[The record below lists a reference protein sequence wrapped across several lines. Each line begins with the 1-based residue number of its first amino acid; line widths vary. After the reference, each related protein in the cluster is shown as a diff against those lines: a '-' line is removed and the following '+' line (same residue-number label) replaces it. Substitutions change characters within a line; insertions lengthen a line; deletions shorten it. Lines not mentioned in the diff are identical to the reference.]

1 MIKRPFSGWWRLW
14 MVAAIPITILALNA
28 FVARIDAPYRETGPC
43 PMTDSELVERDI
55 AVSEREGRE
64 IAAYRERLSDVP
76 LLFRSAT
83 AEDEI
88 RADVSRLF
96 PEERACNDAENAA
109 RQNAYALSMAVY
121 PAAMVLW
128 IAGAPAE
135 ALPRDVPEQHA
146 VMQYRLAFQQAAVA
160 LAGQVS
166 SIHTVHIADRTAFP
180 WAMKDAGRETMAQL
194 ITTAVIGASP
204 FRVTPA
210 DVQFRKLHVPA
221 MSVQQGIPAGIVP
234 VLGAAT
240 LHRIEPTA
248 CS

>member
-1 MIKRPFSGWWRLW
+1 MNQQPLVIKPSAL
-14 MVAAIPITILALNA
+14 AEPIADTLVRWSTEALDLDKQGA
-28 FVARIDAPYRETGPC
+28 YDWLCGRVKA
-43 PMTDSELVERDI
+43 ER
-55 AVSEREGRE
+55 VLE
-64 IAAYRERLSDVP
+64 IGCGFGYS
-76 LLFRSAT
+76 T
-83 AEDEI
+83 A
-88 RADVSRLF
+88 
-96 PEERACNDAENAA
+96 
-109 RQNAYALSMAVY
+109 ALSRHGKRVFALDNRMDCLEAAQALV
-121 PAAMVLW
+121 PEATFGLADIRQVHELLIQDLAEFAPQAMVLW

-248 CS
+248 FS